1 MRPPSKQGKAGKTSW
16 SAVGLCSP
24 VCGAQLGRPPWP
36 TEEGQDGGRRQLTMI
51 RPHHPEEEEE
61 EELTTAQPGLSWIQ
75 LHPPAL
81 GSSLLLVL
89 VRTVPSRHWDQNW
102 KLHTCDGSMSQLS
115 IFPTLTKSHS
125 SGPQLDAPPRPLA
138 LGCYPCCTS
147 SLIRTIPL
155 TRFLQKNQLDA
166 QSHQLTCKAIS
177 YALLLKIF
185 WTLMNRKEKGL
196 SSVCPYHDTSSS
208 TLIKLIGS
216 KLNLTYDIAY
226 MSYQLSWAIN

>member
-89 VRTVPSRHWDQNW
+89 VRTVPSRHSDQNS
-102 KLHTCDGSMSQLS
+102 KLHTCVGSMSQLS

-125 SGPQLDAPPRPLA
+125 SGPQLDAPPRP
-138 LGCYPCCTS
+138 PCSWLLPLLHLFPHTHNSFDAFSPKKISWMLSPTS
-147 SLIRTIPL
+147 SLV
-155 TRFLQKNQLDA
+155 K
-166 QSHQLTCKAIS
+166 
-177 YALLLKIF
+177 
-185 WTLMNRKEKGL
+185 
-196 SSVCPYHDTSSS
+196 PYHMH
-208 TLIKLIGS
+208 
-216 KLNLTYDIAY
+216 YF
-226 MSYQLSWAIN
+226 